1 MMLADSAYASHGEV
15 FLFSGRSPC
24 LLFDGSL
31 LCQAF
36 FNLVVSAKTP
46 ATMRQIERELECNVA
61 RPNLIISIC
70 KYST

>member
-46 ATMRQIERELECNVA
+46 ATMRQIEREL
-61 RPNLIISIC
+61 
-70 KYST
+70 